1 MEALLVGL
9 GTMANMGLHIA
20 SQYGVQMASWPCYW
34 DGDKRENVSWSAITA
49 CRIFCTEKS
58 SWLLGDRKYAQLT
71 PRIEAY
77 MHMPKPVALELR
89 LSAALDN
96 CLLVHAENECSALR
110 ADLRQSTINR
120 AGSNTRAGRQKVP
133 GDANPRILLT
143 KTLMSVKGRSI
154 LTHRSRTNT
163 FYRLV
168 EVAYGV

>member
-1 MEALLVGL
+1 M
-9 GTMANMGLHIA
+9 
-20 SQYGVQMASWPCYW
+20 
-34 DGDKRENVSWSAITA
+34 VSLNGYT
-49 CRIFCTEKS
+49 
-58 SWLLGDRKYAQLT
+58 
-71 PRIEAY
+71 
-77 MHMPKPVALELR
+77 VALELR

>member
-1 MEALLVGL
+1 M
-9 GTMANMGLHIA
+9 
-20 SQYGVQMASWPCYW
+20 
-34 DGDKRENVSWSAITA
+34 VSLNGYT
-49 CRIFCTEKS
+49 
-58 SWLLGDRKYAQLT
+58 
-71 PRIEAY
+71 
-77 MHMPKPVALELR
+77 VALELR

-96 CLLVHAENECSALR
+96 CLLVHAENECSVLR
-110 ADLRQSTINR
+110 AC
-120 AGSNTRAGRQKVP
+120 SNTRAGRQKVP